1 MPPVSHQEFR
11 EISIRKG
18 TIVSYQN
25 ASSFGTATT
34 HASATSEHSDEH
46 LSSAVSPGFLVFP
59 RSLPWPAL
67 GFEMNL
73 GQSRVSSAGLGVG
86 VAAGVAGVADG
97 VGMAGRARVVLAR
110 ARVKVR
116 REDWKCILLVFF
128 WWYK

>member
-1 MPPVSHQEFR
+1 M
-11 EISIRKG
+11 
-18 TIVSYQN
+18 SYQN

-34 HASATSEHSDEH
+34 HVSATIEHSDEH
-46 LSSAVSPGFLVFP
+46 LSSAVSPDFLVFP
-59 RSLPWPAL
+59 RSFPWLAL

-73 GQSRVSSAGLGVG
+73 GQSRVPSAGLGVG

-116 REDWKCILLVFF
+116 REGWKCILLVCF
-128 WWYK
+128 WWYECR